1 MNKGQNVPTE
11 TPQNTT
17 DRARAEVWELIQ
29 ALVLGRTSPERIL
42 ELFYWSD
49 DPCALELARA
59 SFSMTSEARAT
70 LRAFLATARPQTIS
84 VKIEPSGQLILSS
97 PDIMDHTA
105 ITPEMDEKYR
115 MSHR

>member
-1 MNKGQNVPTE
+1 MNKGQNVTTE
-11 TPQNTT
+11 TPHSTS

-59 SFSMTSEARAT
+59 SFSMSSEARAT
-70 LRAFLATARPQTIS
+70 LRAFLAAARPQTIS
-84 VKIEPSGQLILSS
+84 VKIEPAGQLVLSS
-97 PDIMDHTA
+97 SDITDHTA
-105 ITPEMDEKYR
+105 ITPDIDEKYKV
-115 MSHR
+115 SHR